1 MILFCLLEAA
11 PILVPNISDSS
22 ELLRCPLKKKKTSLD
37 VSRLMMGVEIPVD

>member
-22 ELLRCPLKKKKTSLD
+22 ELLRCLLKMKQTSLD
-37 VSRLMMGVEIPVD
+37 ASRLMMGGEIPVD